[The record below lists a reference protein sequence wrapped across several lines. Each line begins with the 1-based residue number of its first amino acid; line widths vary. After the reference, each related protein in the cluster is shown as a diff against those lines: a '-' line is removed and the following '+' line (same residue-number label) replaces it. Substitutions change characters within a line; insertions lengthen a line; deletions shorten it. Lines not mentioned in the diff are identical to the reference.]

1 MHYLWTTRVRLD
13 DGRLRQ
19 LLPNLHTTAYTQG
32 TRATIEVMRTSGV
45 EANIWGTP
53 EPQIENAQ
61 SLRVKTEGSAIRRTA
76 R

>member
-13 DGRLRQ
+13 DRRLRQ

-32 TRATIEVMRTSGV
+32 IRATIEVMRTSGV

-53 EPQIENAQ
+53 ERQIENAQ
-61 SLRVKTEGSAIRRTA
+61 SLRVKTEGSAIQRTA